1 MLSIMMEDLYP
12 GPNWNYV
19 FGWAN
24 YKARTGVF
32 SFGRYDP
39 NFFGMNGRINKEES
53 AHTLLR
59 NACYVMVH
67 EIGHMFGIIHCT
79 YYECLMNGF
88 NSEEE

>member
-32 SFGRYDP
+32 SFARYDP
-39 NFFGMNGRINKEES
+39 SFYWGASGDEE
-53 AHTLLR
+53 A
-59 NACYVMVH
+59 N
-67 EIGHMFGIIHCT
+67 
-79 YYECLMNGF
+79 
-88 NSEEE
+88 